1 LQVVF
6 IVTKILSKPK
16 NLLQLWW
23 KLTEPKISILAM
35 KSYII
40 SVNKAFMGKGGL
52 RQMSDRMKILLTTEG
67 TYPYHQGGVSTWCDL
82 LVRRMPNVDY
92 IVYSV
97 LANPFITQ
105 KFALPEN
112 ASLLKMPLWGTEEP
126 AEHLDVPFSDI
137 LRAKRR
143 TDESVIKSHFVPLF
157 RELVDEV
164 VRPAKE
170 PQRFGRILLALNEY
184 FQVYEYKATFKS
196 EVVWDT
202 FKQLLLSLCG
212 QSDNRIAL
220 PDVYGMIQSIGWLY
234 RFLNIVNTPV
244 PKVHVTH
251 SSASAFCGIPCA
263 IAKLRDGTPY
273 LLTEHGVYLREQ
285 YLSVS
290 KQGYSSFLST
300 FLIRFVQS
308 VVGLNYA
315 MANQVSP
322 VCNYNTR
329 WEKRFG
335 VSPKNLKVI
344 YNGVDHRVF
353 NEIPSPPQA
362 KPTVVMVARIDPLKD
377 ILTFIRAFAKV
388 REALPDAQAIIYG
401 SVSVP
406 AYYEECLAL
415 REQLQLKDSL
425 IFAGHTT
432 NMSAAYQSGDVI
444 ALSSI
449 SEAFPYS
456 VVEAMMSGKPVVATD
471 VGGVKEALGETG
483 IVVAPQDAQALADGL
498 IKLLR
503 NQELRQSLGRE
514 GRERA
519 MNFFTLEKVLDLHLK
534 SYILLASRAEERV
547 VERNQPAVSRLQR
560 LHMERGYALAAVGM
574 DKDAIFQFRQAIK
587 ANPRSPYVPVL
598 LTEIA
603 GAFNRLGEYDR
614 SFEELDKC
622 KAYDEWMQSKG
633 QEIA

>member
-1 LQVVF
+1 
-6 IVTKILSKPK
+6 
-16 NLLQLWW
+16 
-23 KLTEPKISILAM
+23 
-35 KSYII
+35 
-40 SVNKAFMGKGGL
+40 
-52 RQMSDRMKILLTTEG
+52 MSDRMKILLTTEG

-97 LANPFITQ
+97 LANPFITR
-105 KFALPEN
+105 KYALPEQ
-112 ASLLKMPLWGTEEP
+112 AVLLKMPLWGTEEP
-126 AEHLDVPFSDI
+126 AEHLDVPFSEI

-143 TDESVIKSHFVPLF
+143 TDEATIKTHFVPLF
-157 RELVDEV
+157 RELVAEV
-164 VRPAKE
+164 VRPGKE
-170 PQRFGRILLALNEY
+170 PQRFGRVLLTLHEY

-196 EVVWDT
+196 EIVWDT
-202 FKQLLLSLCG
+202 FKQQLLSLCA

-220 PDVYGMIQSIGWLY
+220 PDVFGMIQSIGWLY

-244 PKVHVTH
+244 PKVHVAH
-251 SSASAFCGIPCA
+251 SSAAAFCGIPCV
-263 IAKLRDGTPY
+263 IAKLRNGTPY

-290 KQGYSSFLST
+290 KQGYSSFLGT

-308 VVGLNYA
+308 VVGMNYA
-315 MANQVSP
+315 AANQVSP
-322 VCNYNTR
+322 VCSFNTR

-335 VSPKNLKVI
+335 VSPKKIKVI
-344 YNGVDHRVF
+344 YNGADHTVF
-353 NEIPSPPQA
+353 NEMPSPPPA

-388 REALPDAQAIIYG
+388 REALPDAQAIVYG

-415 REQLQLKDSL
+415 RAQLQLQDSL
-425 IFAGHTT
+425 IFAGHAA

-456 VVEAMMSGKPVVATD
+456 VVEAMMSCKPVVATD

-483 IVVAPQDAQALADGL
+483 IVVAPRDAKALADGL

-503 NQELRQSLGRE
+503 NRELRQSLGRE
-514 GRERA
+514 ARERA

-534 SYILLASRAEERV
+534 SYIMLASRAEERV
-547 VERNQPAVSRLQR
+547 IEQNRPAASRLQR
-560 LHMERGYALAAVGM
+560 LHTERGYALAAAGM
-574 DKDAIFQFRQAIK
+574 DREAIVQFRQAIK
-587 ANPRSPYVPVL
+587 ANPRAPYVPVL

-603 GAFNRLGEYDR
+603 AAFNRLGEYDQA
-614 SFEELDKC
+614 FGELDKC
-622 KAYDEWMQSKG
+622 KAYVEWMQSEG
-633 QEIA
+633 QAIA